1 VDSPFDP
8 DDREGSTPEPT
19 AIYVEASDGGVAR
32 ANWFGRAVDLK
43 LFSAVVILVFGTLW
57 LLAPVPIWA
66 LVAAAV
72 IILGVSRFSPRVV
85 RADAR
90 RAKPM
95 TGPVVWPNP
104 SMKAVAEA
112 LPDPCIMTDAQGI
125 VRFVN
130 DLATQRF
137 GIVTRGDPLSFKIR
151 ATALNDALERVVTLD
166 RPETAQWQEKIPT
179 ERWLEAHL
187 APIHLQSDPRATL
200 RRPDFVIV
208 VIEDLTEQRRSER
221 MRADFVANA
230 SHELRTPLASLTGF
244 IETLQG
250 PARNDT
256 VAREKFLAIMAQQA
270 SRMKRLIDDLL
281 SLSRIEM
288 KAHMRPDTIVELNE
302 ILRHVVDSLSPLA
315 TENGVDIAIDVTGQ
329 SMPTRG
335 DRDELVQVFSNL
347 IENAIKYG
355 ASGKRVDVSAAA
367 DAQAAGV
374 WLVTVR
380 DYGPGIAQE
389 HLPRL
394 TERFYRADIMSSR
407 EKQGTGLG
415 LAIVKHILTR
425 HHARLQIESAVG
437 QGAIFS
443 VRLEAE
449 VAAIKSMTASPQ
461 EPRPTPRQTGARAGR
476 AR

>member
-1 VDSPFDP
+1 MF
-8 DDREGSTPEPT
+8 T
-19 AIYVEASDGGVAR
+19 ALG
-32 ANWFGRAVDLK
+32 F
-43 LFSAVVILVFGTLW
+43 
-57 LLAPVPIWA
+57 LAPIPVWA
-66 LVAAAV
+66 LVAGGLV
-72 IILGVSRFSPRVV
+72 ILVVSRISPRSIS
-85 RADAR
+85 ADAR
-90 RAKPM
+90 RPNAV

-137 GIVTRGDPLSFKIR
+137 GLVTRGDPLNFKLR
-151 ATALNDALERVVTLD
+151 ATALNDALDRVITLD
-166 RPETAQWQEKIPT
+166 RPETAQWHEKIPT
-179 ERWLEAHL
+179 ERWFEAHL
-187 APIHLQSDPRATL
+187 APIHLRPDPRATM

-250 PARNDT
+250 PARND
-256 VAREKFLAIMAQQA
+256 VAARERFLTIMGQQA
-270 SRMKRLIDDLL
+270 ARMKRLIDDLL

-288 KAHMRPDTIVELNE
+288 KAHMRPDTIVELSE
-302 ILRHVVDSLSPLA
+302 ILRHVVDSLNPLA
-315 TENGVDIAIDVTGQ
+315 TENKVEIVVELAGQ
-329 SMPTRG
+329 PMPLRG

-347 IENAIKYG
+347 IENGIKYG
-355 ASGKRVDVSAAA
+355 ASGRRVEISAVAEMPS
-367 DAQAAGV
+367 GGG

-380 DYGPGIAQE
+380 DFGPGIAEE

-394 TERFYRADIMSSR
+394 TERFYRADIVSSR

-425 HHARLQIESAVG
+425 HHARLQIESTVG
-437 QGAIFS
+437 AGATFS
-443 VRLEAE
+443 VRLDAE
-449 VAAIKSMTASPQ
+449 TPAAKSIATAPAPA
-461 EPRPTPRQTGARAGR
+461 EQTGA
-476 AR
+476 ARVGSARSGALR